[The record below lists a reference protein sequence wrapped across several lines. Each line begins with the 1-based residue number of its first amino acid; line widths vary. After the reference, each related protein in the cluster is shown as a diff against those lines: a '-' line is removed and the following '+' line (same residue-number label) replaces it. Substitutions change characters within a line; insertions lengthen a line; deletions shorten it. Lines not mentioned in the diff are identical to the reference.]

1 MAQLWSE
8 MMQRLNTHLKRF
20 IEYLQVEKNA
30 SDYTI
35 TFYQSDL
42 QLFFQFLVKEE
53 VKDITDVDP
62 MVVRLFLTELYKRKL
77 SRKSVSR
84 TLSCL
89 RTFYKFLE
97 KDHVIERNPF
107 IHIPLPKQD
116 KRIPSFFYLKELS
129 ELFEVSDLTTP
140 LGQRNQ
146 ALLEVFYATGIRVSE
161 CQGLKLDNIDF
172 SIGILNVIGKG
183 RKERYIPFGQ
193 YAQDALSTYIKDGRS
208 KLLNKASFSSNHV
221 FLNARGNPI
230 TTRGIHYTLQQM
242 VKKTSLTVNM
252 HPHKL
257 RHTFATHLLN
267 EGADLR
273 AVQELLGHENLSSTQ
288 IYTHVTKD
296 RLRNVYLNSHPRAKL
311 DGYNEGK

>member
-1 MAQLWSE
+1 MTI
-8 MMQRLNTHLKRF
+8 LNDSLKKY
-20 IEYLQVEKNA
+20 IQYLEVEKNV

-35 TFYQSDL
+35 TFYTQDILLFARFLEKEAIRDL
-42 QLFFQFLVKEE
+42 SE
-53 VKDITDVDP
+53 VDQQT
-62 MVVRLFLTELYKRKL
+62 VRVFLTELYNRKL

-89 RTFYKFLE
+89 RSFYSFLE
-97 KDHVIERNPF
+97 TEQIIEQNPF

-116 KRIPSFFYLKELS
+116 KQIPSFFYQEELS

-140 LGQRNQ
+140 LGQRDQ
-146 ALLEVFYATGIRVSE
+146 AVLELIYATGIRVSE
-161 CQGLKLDNIDF
+161 CEGLKLQNIDF
-172 SIGILNVIGKG
+172 SVGIINVIGKG
-183 RKERYIPFGQ
+183 RKERILPFGQ
-193 YAQDALSTYIKDGRS
+193 YAQDALQTYIKDGRL
-208 KLLNKASFSSNHV
+208 KLLSKSSSTKTDFV

-230 TTRGIHYTLQQM
+230 TSRGIYYILKQM
-242 VKKTSLTVNM
+242 IKKTSLTVHM

-273 AVQELLGHENLSSTQ
+273 SVQELLGHENLSSTQ

-296 RLRNVYLNSHPRAKL
+296 RLRNVYMNSHPRA
-311 DGYNEGK
+311 NGK